1 MTLQAARSA
10 VVLLSMLF
18 TLVAAIAIPTTQQCN
33 LQGRED
39 VPSGLVF
46 FSCPTVTCDD
56 LSSCEPVIS
65 GPWEAEVWY
74 CSCGSGPATPLIACR
89 AVGRFDVDP
98 ADPTQRSASWTCY
111 KELCTKNCKVKGVP
125 LPLAPTYLCGC

>member
-46 FSCPTVTCDD
+46 FSAHQE
-56 LSSCEPVIS
+56 L
-65 GPWEAEVWY
+65 VWV
-74 CSCGSGPATPLIACR
+74 AD
-89 AVGRFDVDP
+89 AVAG
-98 ADPTQRSASWTCY
+98 
-111 KELCTKNCKVKGVP
+111 
-125 LPLAPTYLCGC
+125 